1 MSEAKMLELRQE
13 IAALSVHK
21 NARRFTAP
29 LRAKVTRWARRRL
42 AAGVAM
48 TQICAEL
55 DVSEPTLRRF
65 LEAKRTSR
73 RSPAPTRGFTQLR
86 VVGRAAHAPA
96 TTSPLLLRGPLG
108 VVVEGLSVEDLSR
121 LLRELSCSV

>member
-1 MSEAKMLELRQE
+1 MAPKARAP

-29 LRAKVTRWARRRL
+29 LRAKVTRWARQRL
-42 AAGVAM
+42 AGGGAM

-65 LEAKRTSR
+65 LETKRRSR
-73 RSPAPTRGFTQLR
+73 PSPAPTRGFTQLK
-86 VVGRAAHAPA
+86 VVGRAANVPA
-96 TTSPLLLRGPLG
+96 ATSPLLLRGPLG
-108 VVVEGLSVEDLSR
+108 LVVEGLSVEDLSR